1 MMLYKIIVLSKN
13 RLKKMEINKEQKDL
27 LVGVLERTI
36 NRLSMENSLEYG
48 TDLGVL
54 LEQAREIVE
63 ID

>member
-1 MMLYKIIVLSKN
+1 MEVN
-13 RLKKMEINKEQKDL
+13 REQKDL